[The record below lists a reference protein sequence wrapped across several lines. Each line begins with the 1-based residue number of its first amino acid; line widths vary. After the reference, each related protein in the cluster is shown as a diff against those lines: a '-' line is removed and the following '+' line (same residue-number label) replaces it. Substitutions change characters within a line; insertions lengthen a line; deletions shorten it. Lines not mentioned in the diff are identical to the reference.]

1 MKNQKLL
8 LNIIGGIAIAVNV
21 IAALF
26 NLKSF
31 ITNDYDS
38 VQFTFMAHHIC
49 IALLVYGI
57 VHISNNY
64 FKLSNAF
71 LNLNS
76 QWQAS
81 VTKLDDAYTLKLE
94 NVSKQLEEANAM
106 LEYIESTRRMI
117 VKEDCNTNEN
127 TDSKEETSDDNETT
141 LADKENN
148 EDSVIT
154 ETKQA
159 YVSEKKTK
167 SSRAKKSN
175 KENQDANGDK
185 KTDKPKRKR
194 NNYRPKKRREESDS
208 YIAPKVKSEERVETL
223 QSEQ

>member
-57 VHISNNY
+57 VCISNNY
-64 FKLSNAF
+64 CKLSNAF
-71 LNLNS
+71 SNLNS

-81 VTKLDDAYTLKLE
+81 VTELDDAYTLKLE

-148 EDSVIT
+148 EDAVIT

-175 KENQDANGDK
+175 KENQDTNNDK

>member
-26 NLKSF
+26 DLKSF

-38 VQFTFMAHHIC
+38 VQITFMAHHIC
-49 IALLVYGI
+49 IAILVYGI
-57 VHISNNY
+57 VLVSNNY
-64 FKLSNAF
+64 FKLSNDF
-71 LNLNS
+71 SNLTS

-81 VTKLDDAYTLKLE
+81 VTELDDAYTLKLE

-106 LEYIESTRRMI
+106 LEYIESTRGMI
-117 VKEDCNTNEN
+117 VEKDCNTNEN
-127 TDSKEETSDDNETT
+127 TDSKEETYDDNETT
-141 LADKENN
+141 LVDKENN
-148 EDSVIT
+148 EASVTT

-167 SSRAKKSN
+167 SSRTKKSN
-175 KENQDANGDK
+175 KENKDANGDK